1 MRLKS
6 GTKNCCRM
14 DKFLAWLELA
24 EWQQQARAKL
34 ERSKWCERYGLA
46 SLKQCDYI
54 CQLYESAPMPAMY
67 NIIYARALARRLP
80 LYEFEI
86 AALEMKEILNF
97 NQPDPRQQIKRLFAA
112 GTMF

>member
-1 MRLKS
+1 
-6 GTKNCCRM
+6 M
-14 DKFLAWLELA
+14 DDFLAWLELA
-24 EWQQQARAKL
+24 EWQQQAQAKL

-54 CQLYESAPMPAMY
+54 CQLYESSAMPERYDLIYCKAMY
-67 NIIYARALARRLP
+67 GALSLVE
-80 LYEFEI
+80 YGE
-86 AALEMKEILNF
+86 ALHEMKEILNF

>member
-1 MRLKS
+1 
-6 GTKNCCRM
+6 M
-14 DKFLAWLELA
+14 DDFLAWLELA

-54 CQLYESAPMPAMY
+54 CQLYESSAMPEHYDLIYCKAMHG
-67 NIIYARALARRLP
+67 ALSLVE
-80 LYEFEI
+80 YDE
-86 AALEMKEILNF
+86 ALQQMKEILNF